1 MKIAP
6 LLLRIGLGIVI
17 LGVGFGIA
25 YTLFLTKP
33 KLPPRADAAAALVV
47 GTIPATRTDVDRVWS
62 GYGTA
67 RAMNSAN
74 LAAEVSGR
82 IVERPPSI
90 EPGNRVAAGDLIVQ
104 IEQTDYLAR
113 ARAAEQ
119 RVVQARADLAA
130 LDIDEGAWLE
140 QLKLAEE
147 QAAIESREL
156 SQAYAA
162 LERGAASA
170 SEIDRRTK
178 ALRGLEV
185 QVSTIRQQHARVPS
199 RRATLRAALECL
211 RADGQVAAQNLRRTG
226 ITAPFDSILEEVS
239 VERGEYVTVGAPIA
253 RVVDI
258 THIEVPLRI
267 PASALG
273 YVRVGDAATLRPDG
287 PATHT
292 WTGTVG
298 RLSPEVDPVTRSITV
313 FVEVRQDA
321 AAFQSASHDAT
332 TLLLPGQF
340 VVCAIN
346 GAPETGRLVV
356 PRRAVHDGTVYIAV
370 PNDRGT
376 WTARKAFV
384 RAIFH
389 TASSYPDIDPIE
401 QQWTVVETDDI
412 PDGSPIIVTNLD
424 VMSEGRIVNIAS
436 RAPGGDSQ

>member
-6 LLLRIGLGIVI
+6 LLLRFGLGMVI
-17 LGVGFGIA
+17 LGVGFAIA
-25 YTLFLTKP
+25 FTLFLTKP
-33 KLPPRADAAAALVV
+33 ELPPRADATAALVV
-47 GTIPATRTDVDRVWS
+47 GTIPATRADVDRVWS

-130 LDIDEGAWLE
+130 LDIDEAAWLE
-140 QLKLAEE
+140 QLELAEE
-147 QAAIESREL
+147 QAAIERREL

-178 ALRGLEV
+178 ALRALEV
-185 QVSTIRQQHARVPS
+185 QVSTTRQQHARVPS
-199 RRATLRAALECL
+199 RRATLQATLERL
-211 RADGQVAAQNLRRTG
+211 RADAEVAAQNLRRTG
-226 ITAPFDSILEEVS
+226 ITAPFDSVLEEVS
-239 VERGEYVTVGAPIA
+239 VESGEYVSVGTPIA

-273 YVRVGDAATLRPDG
+273 YVRVGDTATLRPDG
-287 PATHT
+287 PATHS
-292 WTGTVG
+292 WTGVVG
-298 RLSPEVDPVTRSITV
+298 RISPEVDPDTRSITV
-313 FVEVRQDA
+313 FLEVRQDA
-321 AAFQSASHDAT
+321 AAFQSTSHDAT

-346 GAPETGRLVV
+346 GAPEIGRLVV
-356 PRRAVHDGTVYIAV
+356 PRRAVRDGTVYIAV
-370 PNDRGT
+370 LNDRGT
-376 WTARKAFV
+376 WTARKARV

-389 TASSYPDIDPIE
+389 TTSSYPDIDPIE

-412 PDGSPIIVTNLD
+412 PDRSPIIVTNLD
-424 VMSEGRIVNIAS
+424 VMTEGRIVSTSS
-436 RAPGGDSQ
+436 RAADGDSE